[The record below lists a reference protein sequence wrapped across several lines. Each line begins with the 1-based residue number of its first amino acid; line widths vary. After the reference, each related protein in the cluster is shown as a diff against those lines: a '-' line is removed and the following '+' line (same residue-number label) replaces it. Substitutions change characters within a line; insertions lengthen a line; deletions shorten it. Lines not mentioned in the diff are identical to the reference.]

1 MFGRGARAR
10 DLTGRDTIVAKIWK
24 GALTF
29 GLVNIP
35 VHLEPAVKSDEGRVS
50 FRQLREGDLS
60 PIKNERIAERDGQP
74 VAWDEIVKGYEYEKG
89 KFVVLTKEELDAVE
103 VASSRTIDVLDFVE
117 AAAID
122 PRYFEKP
129 YYLLPEQGAE
139 KAYALLREAIRQTGM
154 VGIGKITMRQRQH
167 LVAIKT
173 LDEALILEIMRFED
187 EIVDDSTY
195 TFPAADKVRPQELAM
210 AEQLVRNLAD
220 NFDPSKYTD
229 EYRDN
234 LMTLIQAK
242 IKGETAR
249 LPEQPEL
256 EGTKVIDLMARLQQ
270 SLEHQQR
277 VGKKTPARAKKSEP
291 ADDAAASDESGKR
304 ARKGAARK
312 TSGPRKRRSA

>member
-1 MFGRGARAR
+1 M
-10 DLTGRDTIVAKIWK
+10 AKIWK

-35 VHLEPAVKSDEGRVS
+35 VHLEPAVKSDEGRIS

-60 PIKNERIAERDGQP
+60 PIKNERIAERDGKP

-89 KFVVLTKEELDAVE
+89 KYVVLTKEELEAVE

-117 AAAID
+117 ASAID

-129 YYLLPEQGAE
+129 YYLLPEPGAE

-154 VGIGKITMRQRQH
+154 VGIGKVTMRQRQH

-173 LDEALILEIMRFED
+173 LDDALILEIMRFED
-187 EIVDDSTY
+187 EIVDDSSY
-195 TFPAADKVRPQELAM
+195 TFPPADKVRPQELAM

-220 NFDPSKYTD
+220 DFTPSKYTD
-229 EYRDN
+229 EYKDN
-234 LMTLIQAK
+234 LMTLIKAK
-242 IKGETAR
+242 MQGETAH

-277 VGKKTPARAKKSEP
+277 AGKKAPARSKKGET
-291 ADDAAASDESGKR
+291 DDAAAGEEGDKPARKSATKR
-304 ARKGAARK
+304 AN
-312 TSGPRKRRSA
+312 SPRKRRSA